1 MPTMVG
7 KERSMHYLSTFTNVL
22 TPESIPEFCIPP
34 RHQTQKELNL
44 NPQYLAIHDLS
55 ISVLEAVRPSLFDIH
70 TIQVDSVEDTLEEE
84 NTNADPQSQAAL
96 SLPHL
101 PKTQTCYG
109 FCTLLESPNTR
120 RKESLFHND
129 PAIPPILLPRSR
141 SNTISGRGISSP
153 NFCSTLKL
161 RPLKRSGT
169 LDSDTTSST
178 DSSPFSSPL
187 LHRSLPTAMLK
198 AFGQDNKLSRAL
210 KIGYKYSAL
219 RNSSVSTDEDSST
232 DSSPCV
238 TRRASQEWAY
248 HAPAHP
254 NTGLLLSPEQFPI
267 DNAVT
272 LDTGGILRLSTEY
285 RPESLRLRI
294 RLVSAE
300 GLYKESVDPKNISC
314 YISIS
319 LVPGKNQKQRS
330 TLIRGS
336 RNPIFN
342 EDFFFEGLEPEDLLQ
357 KTLKIKAVNKG
368 CCVRRENIL
377 GKSKLHLL
385 NVLVL

>member
-1 MPTMVG
+1 MVG
-7 KERSMHYLSTFTNVL
+7 KEKPKHHLPTFTNVL
-22 TPESIPEFCIPP
+22 TPDRIPEFFIPP
-34 RHQTQKELNL
+34 RHQAQKDLRV
-44 NPQYLAIHDLS
+44 NPHYLS
-55 ISVLEAVRPSLFDIH
+55 IPDFSGPVFEAIKPSSFNAHI
-70 TIQVDSVEDTLEEE
+70 IQVDSVEESPEED
-84 NTNADPQSQAAL
+84 NTNGDPQSQAAL

-129 PAIPPILLPRSR
+129 PGNQPILLSRSR
-141 SNTISGRGISSP
+141 SNTISCRGTSSP
-153 NFCSTLKL
+153 NSLTLRL
-161 RPLKRSGT
+161 RPLRYSGT
-169 LDSDTTSST
+169 LESDTTSST

-187 LHRSLPTAMLK
+187 LHRSLPMSLLK
-198 AFGQDNKLSRAL
+198 AFNQDKMFSRSL
-210 KIGYKYSAL
+210 KVGCKPSAF
-219 RNSSVSTDEDSST
+219 RNGSVSTDEDSST

-238 TRRASQEWAY
+238 TRRASQEWGNIP
-248 HAPAHP
+248 PAHS
-254 NTGLLLSPEQFPI
+254 NIGLLLSPGQFPL
-267 DNAVT
+267 DNTVH

-285 RPESLRLRI
+285 WPENLRLRI

-300 GLYKESVDPKNISC
+300 GLYKQSVDPKNINC
-314 YISIS
+314 CISFS

-342 EDFFFEGLEPEDLLQ
+342 EDFFFEGLEAHDLLQ
-357 KTLKIKAVNKG
+357 TTLKIKALNKG
-368 CCVRRENIL
+368 SGVRRESIL

>member
-1 MPTMVG
+1 MLTMVG
-7 KERSMHYLSTFTNVL
+7 NEKHRHYLPSFTNVL
-22 TPESIPEFCIPP
+22 TPDSIPEFCIPP
-34 RHQTQKELNL
+34 RHQTQK
-44 NPQYLAIHDLS
+44 DLS
-55 ISVLEAVRPSLFDIH
+55 LKHHYLSIPDLNISVFETVKPSLFDTHNIE
-70 TIQVDSVEDTLEEE
+70 VDSVQDTLEEE

-101 PKTQTCYG
+101 SKTQTCYG

-129 PAIPPILLPRSR
+129 PANPPILLPRSR
-141 SNTISGRGISSP
+141 SNTLSCRGISSP
-153 NFCSTLKL
+153 NCCSTLKL

-187 LHRSLPTAMLK
+187 LHRSFPMTLLK
-198 AFGQDNKLSRAL
+198 AFNQDNTFSRAL
-210 KIGYKYSAL
+210 HVYKSSAL
-219 RNSSVSTDEDSST
+219 RNTSVSTDEDSST

-248 HAPAHP
+248 HSLAHSHS
-254 NTGLLLSPEQFPI
+254 GLLLSPGQFPI
-267 DNAVT
+267 DNTVA

-285 RPESLRLRI
+285 RPENLRLRV

-300 GLYKESVDPKNISC
+300 GLYKQSVDPKNISC

-319 LVPGKNQKQRS
+319 LSPGKNQKQRS

-342 EDFFFEGLEPEDLLQ
+342 EDFFYEGLEPQDLLQ
-357 KTLKIKAVNKG
+357 KTLKIKALNKG

-377 GKSKLHLL
+377 GRSKLHLL
-385 NVLVL
+385 NILVL

>member
-1 MPTMVG
+1 MLTMIG
-7 KERSMHYLSTFTNVL
+7 KERPRHYLPTFTNVL
-22 TPESIPEFCIPP
+22 TPDRIPEFCIPP
-34 RHQTQKELNL
+34 RHQSQKELS
-44 NPQYLAIHDLS
+44 PQYLSIPDLS
-55 ISVLEAVRPSLFDIH
+55 TSVFEAIRPILFDTH
-70 TIQVDSVEDTLEEE
+70 TIQVHSVEDTLEEE

-129 PAIPPILLPRSR
+129 PANPPILLPRSR
-141 SNTISGRGISSP
+141 SNTISYKGISSAD
-153 NFCSTLKL
+153 CYSTANL

-187 LHRSLPTAMLK
+187 LQRSLPMALLK
-198 AFGQDNKLSRAL
+198 AFNQDNKLSRAL
-210 KIGYKYSAL
+210 KVGYKSSAL

-248 HAPAHP
+248 HSPAYP
-254 NTGLLLSPEQFPI
+254 NTGLLLSPGQFPI
-267 DNAVT
+267 DNTVT

-285 RPESLRLRI
+285 RPENLRLRI
-294 RLVSAE
+294 RIVSAE
-300 GLYKESVDPKNISC
+300 GLYKQSVDPKNISC

-342 EDFFFEGLEPEDLLQ
+342 EDFFFDGLEPQDLFQ
-357 KTLKIKAVNKG
+357 KTLKIKVLNKG
-368 CCVRRENIL
+368 YGVRRENIL

-385 NVLVL
+385 NALVL